1 MNEQGLKEPTKEELE
16 ELEELEKIKVEQQV
30 MEMFARLGGRTLGI
44 KLDGDEK
51 LPRPYHRKNL
61 AGKK

>member
-1 MNEQGLKEPTKEELE
+1 MNEQGLKEPTK
-16 ELEELEKIKVEQQV
+16 EELEKIKVEQQV

-51 LPRPYHRKNL
+51 
-61 AGKK
+61 